1 MSGPSTAAGR
11 SGRRREAAT
20 LAEPAGVAQRLA
32 VLLAAGVA
40 PLSAW
45 RHVAQF
51 TGSAVAGGV
60 GRDDPAAVPAELI
73 EAAGREPPLV
83 RQGWTGLAAAWAVA
97 TASGAPLAAVL
108 RDLATAF
115 RDLAQ
120 VQREV
125 KVALVAPVAT
135 ARLVLVLPLLG
146 VLFGFAL
153 GFDTVGVLLGTPV
166 GWGCLVVGG
175 GLVLGAVA
183 WNRRLVAAAQPADP
197 LPGLACEL
205 MAVAMRG
212 GGAATHA
219 RALVVEALAR
229 FELPGTLG
237 AADAVLELSRS
248 AGAPAVELLRGE
260 AEESRRE
267 ARAAAQA
274 KAATLSVKLMLP
286 LGICVLPAFAVLG
299 VVPLMVS
306 LITSTVGAF

>member
-1 MSGPSTAAGR
+1 MSKP
-11 SGRRREAAT
+11 AT
-20 LAEPAGVAQRLA
+20 SLAEPAAVAQRLA

-45 RHVAQF
+45 RHVGEF
-51 TGSAVAGGV
+51 TGSAVAARV
-60 GRDDPAAVPAELI
+60 GFDDPAAVPAELF
-73 EAAGREPPLV
+73 EAAGHEPVLV

-108 RDLATAF
+108 RDLAGAF

-125 KVALVAPVAT
+125 RVALAAPVAT

-146 VLFGFAL
+146 VLFGLAL
-153 GFDTVGVLLGTPV
+153 GFDTIGVLVGTPI
-166 GWGCLVVGG
+166 GWGCLVLGG
-175 GLVLGAVA
+175 GLVLAAVA
-183 WNRRLVAAAQPADP
+183 WNRRLVAAAQPDDP

-212 GGAATHA
+212 GGAAERA
-219 RALVVEALAR
+219 RELVAEALVR
-229 FELPGTLG
+229 FGLPGSFET
-237 AADAVLELSRS
+237 ADAVLVLARS

-260 AEESRRE
+260 AEEARRE
-267 ARAAAQA
+267 ARAVAQA
-274 KAATLSVKLMLP
+274 KAAALSVTLMLP

-306 LITSTVGAF
+306 LITSTVAGF